1 MVRRMSSDARTAT
14 KPLDPA
20 WRWGL
25 GTYFVTIWGSGFVAS
40 RYALQYASPFTYIA
54 VRYSIALAVAVVLFG
69 LRARWPTRAADWGHA
84 AVAGV
89 LTHAA
94 YLGGSHYAQRWGL
107 SAGVTALVLA
117 LQPLATA
124 ALVASLFGERLG
136 RLQIAGIAVGLGGVG
151 LVVADRVDGAALTP
165 ASVAAV
171 LWALASVTAG
181 TLYQRH
187 RCAGIDLRAAT
198 CIHLGATA
206 AVMLP
211 MAFAFEGFAIHWNAG
226 LAGTLVFHVLF
237 ASIGAFSVLHFL
249 LRRGEATGVT
259 SLLYLTPPVA
269 ALCEWAVF
277 GVPPSAVM
285 WAGMVVACLGVAMV
299 TWKRQSVVP
308 AGVLE
313 EPS

>member
-1 MVRRMSSDARTAT
+1 MSHAEAHGAS
-14 KPLDPA
+14 KPLAPA

-25 GTYFVTIWGSGFVAS
+25 ATYFVTVWGSGFVAS

-54 VRYSIALAVAVVLFG
+54 VRYWIAFAVAIVLFG
-69 LRARWPTRAADWGHA
+69 LRARWPTRPADWGHA
-84 AVAGV
+84 ALAGL
-89 LTHAA
+89 LTHGA

-124 ALVASLFGERLG
+124 VLVAVLFAERLG
-136 RLQIAGIAVGLGGVG
+136 RLQVAGIAVGLGGVA
-151 LVVADRVDGAALTP
+151 LVVFDRVDGAGLTP

-171 LWALASVTAG
+171 VWALASVTAG
-181 TLYQRH
+181 TLYQRY

-198 CIHLGATA
+198 CIHLGTTA
-206 AVMLP
+206 IVMLP
-211 MAFAFEGFAIHWNAG
+211 LAVAVEGFAIRWNAG
-226 LAGTLVFHVLF
+226 LAVTLVYHVVF
-237 ASIGAFSVLHFL
+237 ASIGAFSVLLVL

-269 ALCEWAVF
+269 VLCEWAVF
-277 GVPPSAVM
+277 GVPPTPVM
-285 WAGMVVACLGVAMV
+285 WAGMIVACVGVAMV
-299 TWKRQSVVP
+299 TWRRKSAAP
-308 AGVLE
+308 AEVLE